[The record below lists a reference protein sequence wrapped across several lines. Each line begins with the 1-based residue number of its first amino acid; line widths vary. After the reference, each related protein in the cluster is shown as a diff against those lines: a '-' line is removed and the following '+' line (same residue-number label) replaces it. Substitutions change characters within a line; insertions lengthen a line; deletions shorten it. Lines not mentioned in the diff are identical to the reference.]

1 MNVER
6 AVPTESSLSS
16 LGMVPEYAGLA
27 RRAVR
32 FVRAR
37 IGLVSNNQNLIS
49 NPEFFESRTV
59 IQSLVTNVLAVPEIP
74 YADPLDARM
83 VILDLP
89 QARPS
94 VHVGADEVFTVADFS
109 ALEAACSDRRCSL
122 FGNLGLFF
130 RFGLAVLERRYSIFS
145 FHASAMYL
153 PDRNELMLVVGG
165 AGAGKTVFLL
175 EGLRRG
181 YQVFST
187 EMTHLEF
194 RGSDVAFHKGS
205 LVDNI
210 RLGNF
215 VYDFPDAAER
225 LDLELPDVGNVW
237 AHKLAVDLAA
247 VATEADEL
255 VNPRLSLLFP
265 KIESGRETAVV
276 SDLEPGPKMVKLLF
290 DNASEKI
297 GGTGL
302 LYDRIPLPGTDAPDI
317 AAQRLDGMS
326 RLVHDHS
333 DLIVRAKDI
342 LAGTHNCMEG
352 L

>member
-1 MNVER
+1 MNVEQ
-6 AVPTESSLSS
+6 ANSFSSSLAKE
-16 LGMVPEYAGLA
+16 PEHAGLA

-32 FVRAR
+32 VLQAR
-37 IGLVSNNQNLIS
+37 FGLVSNNRQLIS

-59 IQSLVTNVLAVPEIP
+59 IQSLVTNVHEVPEIP
-74 YADPLDARM
+74 YAEPLDARM
-83 VILDLP
+83 FILDVP
-89 QARPS
+89 QASPY
-94 VHVGADEVFTVADFS
+94 VHVGTDEIIAVADFS

-130 RFGLAVLERRYSIFS
+130 RFALVVLERRFNIFS
-145 FHASAMYL
+145 FHASALYL
-153 PDRNELMLVVGG
+153 PEQNELMLVVGG

-194 RGSDVAFHKGS
+194 RGSNVVFHKGS

-210 RLGNF
+210 RQGNF
-215 VYDFPDAAER
+215 VHDFPEAVER
-225 LDLELPDVGNVW
+225 LDLDLPDVKNVW
-237 AHKLAVDLAA
+237 AHKLAVDLAP
-247 VATEADEL
+247 VAPEFDEI

-276 SDLEPGPKMVKLLF
+276 SDVAPGPKMVKLLF

-302 LYDRIPLPGTDAPDI
+302 LYDRIPIASTDAPDI
-317 AAQRLDGMS
+317 AAKRLDGMN
-326 RLVHDHS
+326 RLVHDHTA
-333 DLIVRAKDI
+333 LIIRAKDT

>member
-1 MNVER
+1 MTVER
-6 AVPTESSLSS
+6 VDPTGSSQSALAVE
-16 LGMVPEYAGLA
+16 PEHGDLA

-32 FVRAR
+32 FVRAQ
-37 IGLVSNNQNLIS
+37 IGLVSNNRHLIS
-49 NPEFFESRTV
+49 NPEFFESRAV
-59 IQSLVTNVLAVPEIP
+59 IQSLVTNVHAVPEITFVE
-74 YADPLDARM
+74 PLDARM
-83 VILDLP
+83 FILDLP
-89 QARPS
+89 GAAPS
-94 VHVGADEVFTVADFS
+94 VQVGEDEVLAVADFT

-130 RFGLAVLERRYSIFS
+130 RFALAVLERRYGIFS
-145 FHASAMYL
+145 FHASALYL
-153 PDRNELMLVVGG
+153 PEQNELMLVVGG

-194 RGSDVAFHKGS
+194 RGSDVVFHKGS

-210 RLGNF
+210 RQGNF

-225 LDLELPDVGNVW
+225 LGLGLPDVANVW

-247 VATEADEL
+247 VAPEADEL
-255 VNPRLSLLFP
+255 INPRLSLLFP
-265 KIESGRETAVV
+265 KIESGRETAVI
-276 SDLEPGPKMVKLLF
+276 SDVAPGPKMVKLLF

-302 LYDRIPLPGTDAPDI
+302 LYDHIPLPGTDAPDI
-317 AAQRLDGMS
+317 AAMRLESMN
-326 RLVHDHS
+326 RLVHEHT

>member
-1 MNVER
+1 MS
-6 AVPTESSLSS
+6 AKQALSATSLLGESPAH
-16 LGMVPEYAGLA
+16 GGLA
-27 RRAVR
+27 RRAVGM
-32 FVRAR
+32 VRAR
-37 IGLVSNNQNLIS
+37 IGLLSNNRDLIN
-49 NPEFFESRTV
+49 NPEFFTNRTV
-59 IQSLVTNVLAVPEIP
+59 IQSLVTNVLAAPEIP
-74 YADPLDARM
+74 YAEPLDARM

-89 QARPS
+89 DASPAVR
-94 VHVGADEVFTVADFS
+94 VGEDEVLAVADFS
-109 ALEAACSDRRCSL
+109 GLEAACSDRRCTL

-130 RFGLAVLERRYSIFS
+130 RFGLAVLERRHGIFS
-145 FHASAMYL
+145 FHASALYL
-153 PDRNELMLVVGG
+153 LDRNELMLVVGG

-194 RGSDVAFHKGS
+194 RGGDVVFHKGS

-210 RLGNF
+210 RLGSF
-215 VYDFPDAAER
+215 VHDFPDAAGR
-225 LDLELPDVGNVW
+225 LGLDLPEVESVW
-237 AHKLAVDLAA
+237 AHKLAVDLAP
-247 VATEADEL
+247 VAPAADEL

-265 KIESGRETAVV
+265 KIESGRAQAVV
-276 SDLEPGPKMVKLLF
+276 SDVEPGPKMVKLLF

-297 GGTGL
+297 GGTAL

-317 AAQRLDGMS
+317 AAKRLGAMK
-326 RLVHDHS
+326 RLVHEHTG
-333 DLIVRAKDI
+333 LIDRSKDI

>member
-1 MNVER
+1 MNVEQ
-6 AVPTESSLSS
+6 ANSFSSSLAKK
-16 LGMVPEYAGLA
+16 PELEGLA

-32 FVRAR
+32 VLQAR
-37 IGLVSNNQNLIS
+37 FGLVSNNRQLIS

-59 IQSLVTNVLAVPEIP
+59 IQSLVTNVHEVPEIP
-74 YADPLDARM
+74 YAEPLDARM
-83 VILDLP
+83 FILDVP
-89 QARPS
+89 QASPY
-94 VHVGADEVFTVADFS
+94 VHVGTDEVIAVADFS

-130 RFGLAVLERRYSIFS
+130 RFALVVLERRFNIFS
-145 FHASAMYL
+145 FHASALYL
-153 PDRNELMLVVGG
+153 PEQNELMLVVGG

-194 RGSDVAFHKGS
+194 RGSDVVFHKGS

-210 RLGNF
+210 RQGNF
-215 VYDFPDAAER
+215 VHDFPEAVER
-225 LDLELPDVGNVW
+225 LDLDLPDVKNVW
-237 AHKLAVDLAA
+237 SHKLAVDLAP
-247 VATEADEL
+247 VAPEFDEI

-276 SDLEPGPKMVKLLF
+276 SDVAPGPKMVKLLF

-302 LYDRIPLPGTDAPDI
+302 LYDRIPIASTDAPDI
-317 AAQRLDGMS
+317 AAKRLDGMN
-326 RLVHDHS
+326 RLVHDHTA
-333 DLIVRAKDI
+333 LIIRAKDT

>member
-1 MNVER
+1 M
-6 AVPTESSLSS
+6 AATIGESD
-16 LGMVPEYAGLA
+16 GIA

-32 FVRAR
+32 VVKGRF
-37 IGLVSNNQNLIS
+37 GLVSNNPELIN
-49 NPEFFESRTV
+49 NPEFFECRTV

-74 YADPLDARM
+74 YAEPLDGRM
-83 VILDLP
+83 FILDLVGEEP
-89 QARPS
+89 TIE
-94 VHVGADEVFTVADFS
+94 VGAEEVLAVGDFT

-130 RFGLAVLERRYSIFS
+130 RFALAVLERRHDIFS

-153 PDRNELMLVVGG
+153 PEQNELMLVVGG

-181 YQVFST
+181 YQIYST

-194 RGSDVAFHKGS
+194 RGGDVVFHKGS

-210 RLGNF
+210 RLGSF
-215 VYDFPDAAER
+215 VYDFPDVAGQIGI
-225 LDLELPDVGNVW
+225 ELPDADNVW
-237 AHKLAVDLAA
+237 AHKMAVDLAA
-247 VATEADEL
+247 VAPEMDEL

-265 KIESGRETAVV
+265 KIESGRDTAIV
-276 SDLEPGPKMVKLLF
+276 SDVKPGPKMVKLLF

-302 LYDRIPLPGTDAPDI
+302 LYDRIPLAGADAPDI
-317 AAQRLDGMS
+317 AAKRLDGMN
-326 RLVHDHS
+326 RLVYDHT
-333 DLIVRAKDI
+333 DLIVRAQDI

>member
-1 MNVER
+1 MTVER
-6 AVPTESSLSS
+6 AD
-16 LGMVPEYAGLA
+16 GLFGAVQEVDGIA

-32 FVRAR
+32 ILHAR
-37 IGLVSNNQNLIS
+37 FGLISNNRGLIS

-59 IQSLVTNVLAVPEIP
+59 IQSLVTNVFAVPEIP
-74 YADPLDARM
+74 FTEPLDAHM
-83 VILDLP
+83 YILDLP
-89 QARPS
+89 QATPS
-94 VHVGADEVFTVADFS
+94 VRIGEQEVYAVADFS
-109 ALEAACSDRRCSL
+109 RLEAACSDRRCSL

-130 RFGLAVLERRYSIFS
+130 RFALALLERRHGIFS
-145 FHASAMYL
+145 FHASAMYIAE
-153 PDRNELMLVVGG
+153 RNELMLVVGG

-194 RGSDVAFHKGS
+194 RGGDVVFHKGS

-210 RLGNF
+210 RQGNF
-215 VYDFPDAAER
+215 VHDFPDAAER
-225 LDLELPDVGNVW
+225 LGLDLPEVENVW
-237 AHKLAVDLAA
+237 AHKLAVDLAS
-247 VATEADEL
+247 VAPDADEL

-276 SDLEPGPKMVKLLF
+276 SDVKPGPKMVKLLF

-297 GGTGL
+297 GGTAL
-302 LYDRIPLPGTDAPDI
+302 LYDCIPFAGADAPDI
-317 AAQRLDGMS
+317 AAKRLEGMN

-333 DLIVRAKDI
+333 GLIIRAKDI
-342 LAGTHNCMEG
+342 LAGTHNCMER

>member
-1 MNVER
+1 MNDEH
-6 AVPTESSLSS
+6 AVSTGSSLAIE
-16 LGMVPEYAGLA
+16 PEHGGLA

-32 FVRAR
+32 VLRAR
-37 IGLVSNNQNLIS
+37 FGLISNNRGLIS
-49 NPEFFESRTV
+49 NPEFFQSRSV
-59 IQSLVTNVLAVPEIP
+59 IQSLVTNVHAVPEIP
-74 YADPLDARM
+74 YAEPFDGRM
-83 VILDLP
+83 VILDAP
-89 QARPS
+89 KEPPAVRI
-94 VHVGADEVFTVADFS
+94 GADEVFAVADFS
-109 ALEAACSDRRCSL
+109 ALEAACSDRRCTL
-122 FGNLGLFF
+122 FGNLGVFF
-130 RFGLAVLERRYSIFS
+130 RFALAVLERRHDIFS

-194 RGSDVAFHKGS
+194 RGGDVVFHKGS

-210 RLGNF
+210 RQGSF
-215 VYDFPDAAER
+215 VYDFPDAAAR
-225 LDLELPDVGNVW
+225 LGLDLPDVANVW
-237 AHKLAVDLAA
+237 AHKLAVDLAP
-247 VATEADEL
+247 VAPAAGEL
-255 VNPRLSLLFP
+255 VNPQLSLLFP

-276 SDLEPGPKMVKLLF
+276 SDVKPGPKMVKLLF

-297 GGTGL
+297 GGTAL
-302 LYDRIPLPGTDAPDI
+302 LYDRIPLPGVDAPDI
-317 AAQRLDGMS
+317 AAKRLDAMN
-326 RLVHDHS
+326 RLAHDHTG
-333 DLIVRAKDI
+333 LIVRAKDI

>member
-1 MNVER
+1 MNVEQ
-6 AVPTESSLSS
+6 ANSFSSSLAKE
-16 LGMVPEYAGLA
+16 PELEGLA

-32 FVRAR
+32 VLQAR
-37 IGLVSNNQNLIS
+37 FGLVSNNRQLIS

-59 IQSLVTNVLAVPEIP
+59 IQSLVTNVHEVPEIP

-83 VILDLP
+83 FILDVP
-89 QARPS
+89 QASPY
-94 VHVGADEVFTVADFS
+94 VHVGADEVIAVADFS

-130 RFGLAVLERRYSIFS
+130 RFALVVLERRFNISS
-145 FHASAMYL
+145 FHASALYL
-153 PDRNELMLVVGG
+153 PEQNELMLVVGG

-181 YQVFST
+181 YQIFST

-194 RGSDVAFHKGS
+194 RGSDVVFHKGS

-210 RLGNF
+210 RQGNF
-215 VYDFPDAAER
+215 VHDFPDAVER
-225 LDLELPDVGNVW
+225 LGLDLPDIENVW
-237 AHKLAVDLAA
+237 AHKLAVDLAP
-247 VATEADEL
+247 VAPEFDEI

-276 SDLEPGPKMVKLLF
+276 SDVAPGPKMVKLLF

-302 LYDRIPLPGTDAPDI
+302 LYDRIPIASTDAPDI
-317 AAQRLDGMS
+317 AAKRLDGMN
-326 RLVHDHS
+326 RLVHDHTA
-333 DLIVRAKDI
+333 LIIRAKDT

>member
-1 MNVER
+1 MNVEQ
-6 AVPTESSLSS
+6 AVSAGSSLA
-16 LGMVPEYAGLA
+16 MEPEHAGLA

-32 FVRAR
+32 VLQAR
-37 IGLVSNNQNLIS
+37 FGLVSNNRQLIS

-59 IQSLVTNVLAVPEIP
+59 IQSLVTNVHEVPEIP
-74 YADPLDARM
+74 YAEPLDARM
-83 VILDLP
+83 FILDLP
-89 QARPS
+89 QASPY
-94 VHVGADEVFTVADFS
+94 VHVGADDVFAVADFS

-130 RFGLAVLERRYSIFS
+130 RFALAVLERRFNIFS
-145 FHASAMYL
+145 FHASALYL
-153 PDRNELMLVVGG
+153 PEQNELMLVVGG

-194 RGSDVAFHKGS
+194 RGSDVVFHKGS

-210 RLGNF
+210 RQGNF
-215 VYDFPDAAER
+215 VHDFPEAVER
-225 LDLELPDVGNVW
+225 LDLDLPDVENVW
-237 AHKLAVDLAA
+237 AHKLAVDLAP
-247 VATEADEL
+247 VAPEFDEL
-255 VNPRLSLLFP
+255 INPRLSLLFP

-276 SDLEPGPKMVKLLF
+276 SDVAPGPKMVKLLF

-302 LYDRIPLPGTDAPDI
+302 LYDRIPIASTDAPDI
-317 AAQRLDGMS
+317 TAKRLDGMN
-326 RLVHDHS
+326 RLVHDHTA
-333 DLIVRAKDI
+333 LIVRAKDT

>member
-1 MNVER
+1 MNAEH
-6 AVPTESSLSS
+6 AAPIDSS
-16 LGMVPEYAGLA
+16 LGTTCEHPGLA

-32 FVRAR
+32 ILQAR
-37 IGLVSNNQNLIS
+37 FGLVSNNRQLIS

-59 IQSLVTNVLAVPEIP
+59 IQSLVTNVYAVPEIP
-74 YADPLDARM
+74 YDEPLDARIF
-83 VILDLP
+83 ILDLP
-89 QARPS
+89 QAPPS
-94 VHVGADEVFTVADFS
+94 VSVGEDEVLAVADFS

-130 RFGLAVLERRYSIFS
+130 RFALAVLERRFNIFS
-145 FHASAMYL
+145 FHASAMYI
-153 PDRNELMLVVGG
+153 PEQNELMLVVGG

-194 RGSDVAFHKGS
+194 RGSDVVFHKGS

-210 RLGNF
+210 RQGNF
-215 VYDFPDAAER
+215 VYDFPDAVER
-225 LDLELPDVGNVW
+225 LGLDLPDVENVW
-237 AHKLAVDLAA
+237 AHKLAVDLAP
-247 VATEADEL
+247 VAPEFDEL

-276 SDLEPGPKMVKLLF
+276 SEVAPGPKMVKLLF

-302 LYDRIPLPGTDAPDI
+302 LYDRIPIASTDAPDI
-317 AAQRLDGMS
+317 AAKRLDGMNC
-326 RLVHDHS
+326 LVHDHTG
-333 DLIVRAKDI
+333 LIVRAKDI
-342 LAGTHNCMEG
+342 LAGTHNCMDG

>member
-1 MNVER
+1 MAVER
-6 AVPTESSLSS
+6 LPNTTPSGPVNG
-16 LGMVPEYAGLA
+16 GMA
-27 RRAVR
+27 RRAVGVLQAR
-32 FVRAR
+32 F
-37 IGLVSNNQNLIS
+37 GLISNNAALIS
-49 NPEFFESRTV
+49 NPEFFTSRTV
-59 IQSLVTNVLAVPEIP
+59 IQSLVTNVLAVPEVP
-74 YADPLDARM
+74 FAEPLDGRM
-83 VILDLP
+83 YILDLP
-89 QARPS
+89 GAPPS
-94 VHVGADEVFTVADFS
+94 VRLGTDEVFAAADFS

-130 RFGLAVLERRYSIFS
+130 RFALALLERRYGIFS

-181 YQVFST
+181 YQVYST

-194 RGSDVAFHKGS
+194 RGDDVVFHKGS

-210 RLGNF
+210 RQGNF
-215 VYDFPDAAER
+215 VHDFPDVAER
-225 LDLELPDVGNVW
+225 LGLDLPAVENVW
-237 AHKLAVDLAA
+237 AHKLAVDLAP
-247 VATEADEL
+247 VAPEADEI

-276 SDLEPGPKMVKLLF
+276 SDVAPGPKMVKLLY

-297 GGTGL
+297 GGSAL
-302 LYDRIPLPGTDAPDI
+302 LYDRIPLPGADAPDI
-317 AAQRLDGMS
+317 AAKRWDGMR
-326 RLVHDHS
+326 RLVHEHGDII
-333 DLIVRAKDI
+333 LRAKDI

>member
-1 MNVER
+1 MAVER
-6 AVPTESSLSS
+6 LSDTTLS
-16 LGMVPEYAGLA
+16 GPAGGGMV

-32 FVRAR
+32 VLQAR
-37 IGLVSNNQNLIS
+37 FGMVSNNAALIG

-59 IQSLVTNVLAVPEIP
+59 IQSLVTNVLAVPEVP
-74 YADPLDARM
+74 FAEPLDGRM
-83 VILDLP
+83 YILDLP
-89 QARPS
+89 DAPPS
-94 VHVGADEVFTVADFS
+94 VHVGADEVFAAADFS

-130 RFGLAVLERRYSIFS
+130 RFALALLERRYGVFS

-181 YQVFST
+181 YQVYST

-194 RGSDVAFHKGS
+194 RGADVVFHKGS

-210 RLGNF
+210 RQGNF
-215 VYDFPDAAER
+215 VHDFPDVAER
-225 LDLELPDVGNVW
+225 LGLDLPEVANVW
-237 AHKLAVDLAA
+237 AHKLAVDLAQ
-247 VATEADEL
+247 VAPEADEL

-276 SDLEPGPKMVKLLF
+276 SDVKPGPKMVKLLF

-297 GGTGL
+297 GGTAL
-302 LYDRIPLPGTDAPDI
+302 LYDRIPLPGADAPDI
-317 AAQRLDGMS
+317 AAKRLDGMR
-326 RLVHDHS
+326 RLVHEHGDII
-333 DLIVRAKDI
+333 LRAKDI

>member
-6 AVPTESSLSS
+6 AVPTGSSLATEPAQ
-16 LGMVPEYAGLA
+16 GGLV
-27 RRAVR
+27 RRGVR
-32 FVRAR
+32 FLRAR
-37 IGLVSNNQNLIS
+37 IGLISNNRDLIS
-49 NPEFFESRTV
+49 NPEFFESRAV
-59 IQSLVTNVLAVPEIP
+59 IQSLVTNVHAVPEIP
-74 YADPLDARM
+74 YAEPLDARM

-89 QARPS
+89 EAAPS
-94 VHVGADEVFTVADFS
+94 VQVGADEVFAVADFT

-130 RFGLAVLERRYSIFS
+130 RFALAVLERRYSIFS
-145 FHASAMYL
+145 FHASALYL
-153 PDRNELMLVVGG
+153 AERNELMLVVGG

-194 RGSDVAFHKGS
+194 RGGDLVFHKGS

-210 RLGNF
+210 RQGSF

-225 LDLELPDVGNVW
+225 LGLNLPEVENVW
-237 AHKLAVDLAA
+237 GHKLAVDLAQ
-247 VATEADEL
+247 VAPEADEL

-276 SDLEPGPKMVKLLF
+276 SDVKPGPKMVKLLF

-302 LYDRIPLPGTDAPDI
+302 LYDHIPLPGTDAPDI
-317 AAQRLDGMS
+317 AAKRLDGMN
-326 RLVHDHS
+326 RLVHDHTG
-333 DLIVRAKDI
+333 LIVRAKDI